1 MIAEIMW
8 GFSLPVVQKHNLN
21 SFTAFALG
29 YLVILIR
36 NPISFIK
43 TLIAAAKG
51 DGIWWS
57 LYNSFETLNKYVY
70 GMKWDEMFESFL
82 AYEVGIH

>member
-21 SFTAFALG
+21 SFPAFALG
-29 YLVILIR
+29 HLVIP

-51 DGIWWS
+51 DGTCWS
-57 LYNSFETLNKYVY
+57 IYNSFETLNKYVY
-70 GMKWDEMFESFL
+70 RIKWDEMFESFL
-82 AYEVGIH
+82 AFEAGIH